1 MNSLFITPIN
11 SKTNL
16 DEPLTLDNP
25 RVPIILAVDDQPTT
39 RELLAAMIK
48 AHGLEVET
56 AADGVQALSMWN
68 TKRHPLIITDCR
80 MPLMDGFALAK
91 EIRHI
96 EQAENLQPSAIIAL
110 TANVIQEE
118 QIRCKEAGMD
128 DFLTKPIKMDQLKSI
143 LSNYVQVKT
152 IPLQENPIISM
163 SNEGH
168 SPIDKSILDQVL
180 PDCMTQAKVL
190 KDLQHH
196 IHHDFDQLRKLIH
209 EDDLANAEC
218 TAHRMKGSCR
228 MVGVIDIANVCAE
241 IERKAQLGSM
251 AISDAALSTLNQSI
265 REFDTYMHR
274 QLSNSN

>member
-1 MNSLFITPIN
+1 MNNLFVTPID
-11 SKTNL
+11 SKTNV
-16 DEPLTLDNP
+16 DEPLTLDNT
-25 RVPIILAVDDQPTT
+25 RVPIILAVDDQPIT

-80 MPLMDGFALAK
+80 MPHMDGFALAK

-118 QIRCKEAGMD
+118 QVRCEEAGMD
-128 DFLTKPIKMDQLKSI
+128 DFLTKPINMDQLKSI
-143 LSNYVQVKT
+143 LSSYVQVKT
-152 IPLQENPIISM
+152 ASGHGSPIISM
-163 SNEGH
+163 SNEDC
-168 SPIDKSILDQVL
+168 SPIDKTILDQVL
-180 PDCMTQAKVL
+180 PDSMTQTKVL

-196 IHHDFDQLRKLIH
+196 IHHDFDQLQQLIH
-209 EDDLANAEC
+209 EDDLVNAEF

-241 IERKAQLGSM
+241 IEKKAQLGSM
-251 AISDAALSTLNQSI
+251 AISDMALSTLGQSI
-265 REFDTYMHR
+265 REFDAYMHH
-274 QLSNSN
+274 QLSNSS